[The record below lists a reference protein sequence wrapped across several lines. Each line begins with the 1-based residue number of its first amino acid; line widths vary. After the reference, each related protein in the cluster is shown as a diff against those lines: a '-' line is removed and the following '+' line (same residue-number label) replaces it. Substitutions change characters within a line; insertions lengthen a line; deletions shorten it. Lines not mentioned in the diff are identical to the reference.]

1 MKWNTAKMDKQQSII
16 WKKPRNMQ
24 KHTSWFKKY
33 RKGIPILLTQLCTST
48 ELKTVSWLKPTPLQT
63 SKDIFLS

>member
-1 MKWNTAKMDKQQSII
+1 
-16 WKKPRNMQ
+16 MQ
-24 KHTSWFKKY
+24 KHTSRFKKY